1 MLARIILFVKMWQ
14 KNKKSL
20 TIRIARIII
29 FLSIIILER
38 GIFMKLIYP
47 VLFYE
52 EKENGYSVF
61 VPDLENATTC
71 GDTLENA
78 MYMAEDLIAGLVL
91 DEIEKGHKIPK
102 PSKIENTSFEALENF
117 LEMENWDYISKFKTY
132 IIVDISAFAQKW
144 EKKLIKKTVNIPK
157 WLNTKAEELKIN
169 FSKTLE
175 EALLEKIYKNI

>member
-1 MLARIILFVKMWQ
+1 MTFRELKITLH
-14 KNKKSL
+14 
-20 TIRIARIII
+20 II
-29 FLSIIILER
+29 FRKEV
-38 GIFMKLIYP
+38 FMKVIYP

-61 VPDLENATTC
+61 VPDLENASTC

-78 MYMAEDLIAGLVL
+78 MYMAEDLIAGFIL

-102 PSKIENTSFEALENF
+102 SSKIENISFETLENF
-117 LEMENWDYISKFKTY
+117 LAIENWDYISRFKTY
-132 IIVDISAFAQKW
+132 IIVDITAFAQKW
-144 EKKLIKKTVNIPK
+144 EKTLIKKTVNIPK